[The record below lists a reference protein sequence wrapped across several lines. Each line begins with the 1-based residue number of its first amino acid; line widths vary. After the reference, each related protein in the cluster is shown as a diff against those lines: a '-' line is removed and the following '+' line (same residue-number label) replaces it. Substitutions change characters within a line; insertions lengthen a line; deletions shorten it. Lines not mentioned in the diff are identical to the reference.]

1 MKKLTVFALLASA
14 TIAHAGSLSGYL
26 EGRKPFGMAQG
37 GKPKLSLS
45 GMDLQSEWS

>member
-26 EGRKPFGMAQG
+26 EGRKN
-37 GKPKLSLS
+37 LSA
-45 GMDLQSEWS
+45 